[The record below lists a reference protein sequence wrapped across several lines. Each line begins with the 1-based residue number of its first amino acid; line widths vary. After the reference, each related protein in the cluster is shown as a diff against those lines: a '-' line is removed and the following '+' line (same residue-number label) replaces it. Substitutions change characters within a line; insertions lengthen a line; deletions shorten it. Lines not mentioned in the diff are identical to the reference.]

1 MTSEQI
7 PEQTQSPSQ
16 AAFTELGGLALGGL
30 PLNDVLDRTAELAKT
45 VVRLPIEASVTLIE
59 GEHAT
64 TPSYTAQLA
73 LDLDH
78 TQYDLGY
85 GPCLAA
91 AEAAHRVLI
100 PDVKTDNRWP
110 DFATAALDRGVASML
125 SVPLPVQRQ
134 VIGALN
140 LYAQQVDV
148 FDDRTVA
155 LGVRFGA
162 YAAAAIANTKL
173 FTSAA
178 ELAQQMAQAMA
189 SRADIE
195 QAKGILMAQRR
206 CSADEAF
213 DLLVNL
219 SQTSHRKL
227 RDVAG
232 VVIAEVVEKS

>member
-1 MTSEQI
+1 MTGENH
-7 PEQTQSPSQ
+7 PGLGTTQ
-16 AAFTELGGLALGGL
+16 AAFTELGRLADGGL
-30 PLNDVLDRTAELAKT
+30 PLTDVLDRTAELAKT

-59 GEHAT
+59 GDQPS
-64 TPSYTAQLA
+64 TPSCTSDIA
-73 LDLDH
+73 LELDQ

-91 AEAAHRVLI
+91 AEAGQRVII
-100 PDVKTDNRWP
+100 PDLTTDSRWP
-110 DFATAALDRGVASML
+110 EFATAAQAHGVASSL

-140 LYAQQVDV
+140 LYASQPHA
-148 FDDRTVA
+148 FDDETVA
-155 LGVRFGA
+155 LGVRFGT

-173 FTSAA
+173 VTTAT

-195 QAKGILMAQRR
+195 QAKGVLMGQRH

-213 DLLVNL
+213 DLLVHL

-227 RDVAG
+227 RDVAR
-232 VVIAEVVEKS
+232 VVIAEVAPKG